1 VQLPSLTGSTRAPSL
16 TGSITPGAPEE
27 AAARLADYLDPHKC
41 RARARELA
49 RGGGRFRAFIAG
61 HAEQRAAR
69 TQEVAMRAHSCPP
82 GAMAS
87 QPGGGDEDEG
97 DEGEGGSSQDTGG
110 SARGCARPPSRAAPR
125 PAPG

>member
-1 VQLPSLTGSTRAPSL
+1 MG
-16 TGSITPGAPEE
+16 GN
-27 AAARLADYLDPHKC
+27 
-41 RARARELA
+41 A

-97 DEGEGGSSQDTGG
+97 DEGEGGSSQDAGG